1 MRVGA
6 LAASRLKD
14 MEYLEEFKLYKFKV
28 YADAQLS
35 ERYITYCTPECAYII
50 KKYLESR
57 EKQGDT
63 LKPASPL
70 IYRN

>member
-50 KKYLESR
+50 KNTLNQ
-57 EKQGDT
+57 EKNKVI
-63 LKPASPL
+63 L
-70 IYRN
+70 